1 MSTLTPPV
9 QLEHPENQF
18 RVDYMQDVASQH
30 NFEYTTVSNILV
42 YFQYLKFNT
51 HNVILFVFKYFY
63 FRSFMNTQ
71 KYCGKIEVYSLALK
85 DPTNIN
91 LLTVQNSKYFSLY
104 LYE

>member
-30 NFEYTTVSNILV
+30 NFEYTTVSNSLDKSFCYYSFIS
-42 YFQYLKFNT
+42 N
-51 HNVILFVFKYFY
+51 NFY

-71 KYCGKIEVYSLALK
+71 KYCGKIEVYKLVLK

-91 LLTVQNSKYFSLY
+91 SLTVLNSKYSYILF
-104 LYE
+104 